1 MEEEIHYSTL
11 VFNKN
16 ASPSKEEKEDVTVY
30 SGVKFAEP
38 VTTEPKEN
46 KDPTTTSEFK
56 AKEPEATVSSK
67 FAEIEPVADSHS
79 RTHLLP
85 MCLGI
90 LCIILLASI
99 IGLIVYIT
107 TVTNKLE
114 ANLSNLK
121 GQNEQLMM
129 EKRVLENL
137 TEQVTVKMKMFENQT
152 EQLMMEKRILLN
164 QTEQLT
170 MEKRILLNQTEQLT
184 MEKRV
189 LENLTEQVTVK
200 MKMFENRTEQLMM
213 EKRILLNQ
221 TEQLTMEKRILLN
234 QTEQLMLEKRILLNQ
249 TEQLTMEKRILLNQT
264 EQLTMEKRIL
274 LNQTEQLTMEKRV
287 LENLT
292 EQVTVK
298 MKMFENQTEQ
308 LMMEKRRLQN
318 QTEQLSRD
326 RDDLNWTLGVILT
339 FNNFPVNEFCPNK
352 TCQSCRTGWIQYQ
365 KKCYLFYEDSPW
377 KTWSDSRQ
385 YCKNKNADLVVIDDL
400 QEQKFIGQNTKYY
413 YDKFHGYWMGLQ
425 NNGTTWVWI
434 DGHKDTLQYWRTL
447 NEKLYGLTIPGT
459 NISQSWD
466 SGNIEFLNKFICE
479 DDVLIRSN

>member
-90 LCIILLASI
+90 LCIILLASM
-99 IGLIVYIT
+99 IGLIVYII
-107 TVTNKLE
+107 TVMNKLE
-114 ANLSNLK
+114 ANLSDLK
-121 GQNEQLMM
+121 GQNEQLIV
-129 EKRVLENL
+129 EKKVLENQ

-152 EQLMMEKRILLN
+152 EQLK
-164 QTEQLT
+164 
-170 MEKRILLNQTEQLT
+170 
-184 MEKRV
+184 
-189 LENLTEQVTVK
+189 
-200 MKMFENRTEQLMM
+200 
-213 EKRILLNQ
+213 
-221 TEQLTMEKRILLN
+221 
-234 QTEQLMLEKRILLNQ
+234 
-249 TEQLTMEKRILLNQT
+249 
-264 EQLTMEKRIL
+264 
-274 LNQTEQLTMEKRV
+274 
-287 LENLT
+287 
-292 EQVTVK
+292 
-298 MKMFENQTEQ
+298 
-308 LMMEKRRLQN
+308 MEKRRLEN

-339 FNNFPVNEFCPNK
+339 FNSFPVNEFCPNK
-352 TCQSCRTGWIQYQ
+352 KCQSCRTGWIQYQ
-365 KKCYLFYEDSPW
+365 KKCYLFYEDSQTW
-377 KTWSDSRQ
+377 MTWSDSRQ
-385 YCKNKNADLVVIDDL
+385 YCQDKNADLVVIDDL
-400 QEQKFIGQNTKYY
+400 QEQKFISQNTKYY

-466 SGNIEFLNKFICE
+466 SGNIEFQNKFICE

>member
-46 KDPTTTSEFK
+46 KDPTTTSEIK

-67 FAEIEPVADSHS
+67 FEIEPVADSHS

-107 TVTNKLE
+107 TVMNKLE

-121 GQNEQLMM
+121 EQNEQLIVEKRVLENQTEQVTM
-129 EKRVLENL
+129 EKRVLENQ
-137 TEQVTVKMKMFENQT
+137 TEQVTMEKRVLENQT
-152 EQLMMEKRILLN
+152 A
-164 QTEQLT
+164 
-170 MEKRILLNQTEQLT
+170 QLT

-189 LENLTEQVTVK
+189 LENQ
-200 MKMFENRTEQLMM
+200 
-213 EKRILLNQ
+213 
-221 TEQLTMEKRILLN
+221 
-234 QTEQLMLEKRILLNQ
+234 
-249 TEQLTMEKRILLNQT
+249 
-264 EQLTMEKRIL
+264 
-274 LNQTEQLTMEKRV
+274 
-287 LENLT
+287 T

-308 LMMEKRRLQN
+308 LMMEKRRLLNQTEQLTMEKRRLEN

-352 TCQSCRTGWIQYQ
+352 KCQSCRTGWIQYQ
-365 KKCYLFYEDSPW
+365 KKCYLFYEDSSW
-377 KTWSDSRQ
+377 MTWSDSRQ

>member
-107 TVTNKLE
+107 TVMNKLE
-114 ANLSNLK
+114 ENLSNLK
-121 GQNEQLMM
+121 GQNEQLIV
-129 EKRVLENL
+129 EKRVLENQTEQL
-137 TEQVTVKMKMFENQT
+137 MMDKRVLENQTEQVTVKMKMFENQT
-152 EQLMMEKRILLN
+152 EQLKMEKR
-164 QTEQLT
+164 
-170 MEKRILLNQTEQLT
+170 R
-184 MEKRV
+184 
-189 LENLTEQVTVK
+189 LENQ
-200 MKMFENRTEQLMM
+200 TEQLMM
-213 EKRILLNQ
+213 EKR
-221 TEQLTMEKRILLN
+221 
-234 QTEQLMLEKRILLNQ
+234 
-249 TEQLTMEKRILLNQT
+249 
-264 EQLTMEKRIL
+264 
-274 LNQTEQLTMEKRV
+274 V
-287 LENLT
+287 LENQT

-308 LMMEKRRLQN
+308 LKMEKRRLENQTEQLMMEKRRLENQTEQLMMEKRRLEN

-339 FNNFPVNEFCPNK
+339 FNSFPVNEFCPNK

-400 QEQKFIGQNTKYY
+400 QEQQFIGQNTKYY
-413 YDKFHGYWMGLQ
+413 FDQHHGYWMGLQ

-447 NEKLYGLTIPGT
+447 NAKLYGLMIPGT

-466 SGNIEFLNKFICE
+466 SGDIEFQNKFICE
-479 DDVLIRSN
+479 DDVLIRSQFWMDLFGDLRDSGNFNGSHEH